1 MNSWISIL
9 QALLTPTIGIIAA
22 YVAWQQYR
30 LAKQK
35 HDIDIFNRRMQV
47 YKVTVVL
54 LVKCE
59 RTYSI
64 SEDDFYEWRRDVA
77 DAEFLFGQE
86 ILDLFEDIERTSAEV
101 IRSDEE
107 NPRIAMNDRNEVVSI
122 NIEAANL
129 FEDFLSFRRRASQ
142 LFAPYFQTF
151 LKLKTGRSKVNYN
164 EMLQKEEHDLE
175 KTRKNFPEYTATD
188 EDIPF

>member
-1 MNSWISIL
+1 LDLPKKTGRSRPAPLERENNEFL
-9 QALLTPTIGIIAA
+9 DFNTTGTA
-22 YVAWQQYR
+22 YTHYRDHRRVRCLAEQYR

-47 YKVTVVL
+47 YKVTVIL

-86 ILDLFEDIERTSAEV
+86 ILDLFEDIEKTSTEI
-101 IRSDEE
+101 IRSDE
-107 NPRIAMNDRNEVVSI
+107 
-122 NIEAANL
+122 
-129 FEDFLSFRRRASQ
+129 
-142 LFAPYFQTF
+142 
-151 LKLKTGRSKVNYN
+151 
-164 EMLQKEEHDLE
+164 
-175 KTRKNFPEYTATD
+175 
-188 EDIPF
+188 